1 MFNDTIRLPISL
13 DQLLNLVEP
22 LLIGV
27 SSRKRLLVSG
37 LMIEGLCLVITLG
50 LELARVRLV
59 IDMWFRSIL
68 SGISKR
74 GLARLTLP

>member
-1 MFNDTIRLPISL
+1 MD
-13 DQLLNLVEP
+13 LVESF
-22 LLIGV
+22 LIGV

-50 LELARVRLV
+50 LELASVGL
-59 IDMWFRSIL
+59 IIYMWFRSIL

-74 GLARLTLP
+74 DLVGLTLP

>member
-1 MFNDTIRLPISL
+1 MD
-13 DQLLNLVEP
+13 LVKAF
-22 LLIGV
+22 LIGV

-50 LELARVRLV
+50 LELARIGLV
-59 IDMWFRSIL
+59 IYMWFRSIL

-74 GLARLTLP
+74 DLAGLTLP